1 MCMAMSPTHHKHN
14 MFVNDNEYIA
24 SGNKFINKLNVPVSI
39 YLLLYYSCFE
49 LTNEIAQRQVT
60 DFSY

>member
-1 MCMAMSPTHHKHN
+1 

-39 YLLLYYSCFE
+39 YLLLVVAMKVCSHNYAKHINNI
-49 LTNEIAQRQVT
+49 T
-60 DFSY
+60 

>member
-1 MCMAMSPTHHKHN
+1 MCMAILMSPTHHKHN

-39 YLLLYYSCFE
+39 YLLLVVAMKVCSPHKH
-49 LTNEIAQRQVT
+49 
-60 DFSY
+60 